1 MQEAPRSIFQSPGQ
15 VAGSGDASNA
25 AIVTNAL
32 AKRFKSKDGTV
43 EALRGVSFTVERER
57 IFTILGPNGAGKT
70 TLLRILTTMM
80 RPTSGTAHIEGYEIG
95 RQNIHIRN
103 LIGIVA
109 QDNHFDKYLTVW
121 QNLVLHAQMHGLEKP
136 EYTRRIHELLERVNL
151 MDRRNDF
158 LDNFSGGMQRRV
170 ALIRALIHQPKLL
183 FMDEPTTGLDPS
195 ARREI
200 WDTLQDLKRRTTVI
214 LTTHYM
220 EEADRLSDH
229 ILILN
234 QGEVMMSRTAQELK
248 QHLSPPGIYELHLNT
263 PTAAQTLTQLAPF
276 IHQASLMDE
285 QSLRFQL
292 NQPDQLSEILQHVPA
307 AAVKSLGL
315 AQADLETV
323 YLSVAGH
330 PLPFSAQ
337 AGANAAAPS
346 GDRRSGGE
354 GAP

>member
-1 MQEAPRSIFQSPGQ
+1 M
-15 VAGSGDASNA
+15 AGSGEPATA
-25 AIVTNAL
+25 AIVTEAL
-32 AKRFKSKDGTV
+32 TKRFKSKDGIV
-43 EALRGVSFTVERER
+43 QALRGVSFTVERER

-80 RPTSGTAHIEGYEIG
+80 RPTSGTARIEGYEIG

-121 QNLVLHAQMHGLEKP
+121 QNLALHAQMHGMEKP
-136 EYTRRIHELLERVNL
+136 AYTKRINELLERVDL
-151 MDRRNDF
+151 ADRKHDY

-170 ALIRALIHQPKLL
+170 ALIRALIHEPKLL

-200 WDTLQDLKRRTTVI
+200 WDTLQDIKRRTTVI

-234 QGEVMMSRTAQELK
+234 RGEVMMSGTAKELK
-248 QHLSPPGIYELHLNT
+248 QHLSPPGIYELHLNK
-263 PTAAQTLTQLAPF
+263 PSAAHYLQQLAPL
-276 IHQASLMDE
+276 IHCASLMDDH
-285 QSLRFQL
+285 SLRFQL
-292 NQPDQLSEILQHVPA
+292 NQPEDLARILQDIPA
-307 AAVKSLGL
+307 PEVKSLGL

-323 YLSVAGH
+323 YLSVAGQSA
-330 PLPFSAQ
+330 PFTETAAVPSQTVQ
-337 AGANAAAPS
+337 APMN
-346 GDRRSGGE
+346 RE
-354 GAP
+354 GQG